1 MTWRTTGRGLPLRWR
16 LALIY
21 ALVLGAAL
29 AVALTSVQLLVER
42 ALIDSTAQRLEVE
55 AGLIAA
61 RNGNGAVS
69 TTTRTAAD
77 LARALG
83 GQETA
88 VVILDSGGTTLAA
101 EANGAQPWVV
111 DARLDSV
118 DYQSVI
124 TDRQIVDQVVAANGD
139 SGARV
144 LLVAA
149 PIRFEAGESGSSG
162 GPPFVPPGQAKRG
175 ASGNGNNANRPAV
188 TGPPNAVAQLSVS
201 LGGVEATLA
210 NLRATSVVVGVLAFL
225 AALAVALVVTTMGLR
240 PLGRVAAAAD
250 HVAHGDLAARA
261 DLPIGAD
268 EVGRL
273 GRAFDDMAAQ
283 VERAFA
289 AQRQFAADASH
300 ELRTPLTV
308 LGGYVDVLKA
318 GALDAPETA
327 GRILESMRREI
338 DRLSRLAADL
348 LLLTQLEAG
357 GGRLSPTDLDAAEL
371 LADVAEAGTVMDGQR
386 RVEAD
391 VREELP
397 VRVDRDRLTQA
408 LLNLVDNAVGHTP
421 PDGQVRLL
429 GRREDSDVVLEVHN
443 QGAPIPPEHLPRLFD
458 RFYRVDRS
466 REPGR
471 HAGLGLAIVK
481 AIVQASGGTVGAW
494 SDAAGTRFVIRLPAQ
509 ERPLFSAP
517 SQRSSSAPTAG
528 GDRVIIE
535 PMTDQRP
542 TANN

>member
-1 MTWRTTGRGLPLRWR
+1 MTLRRTARRLPLRLR

-21 ALVLGAAL
+21 ALVLGVAL
-29 AVALTSVQLLVER
+29 AVALASVQLLVER

-69 TTTRTAAD
+69 ITTRTAAD

-88 VVILDSGGTTLAA
+88 VVILDPGGTTLAV
-101 EANGAQPWVV
+101 EANGAQAWVV

-124 TDRQIVDQVVAANGD
+124 ADRQIVDQVVAANGD

-162 GPPFVPPGQAKRG
+162 PPFVPPGQAKRG

-188 TGPPNAVAQLSVS
+188 TGPPNAVAQLSIS
-201 LGGVEATLA
+201 LDGVEATLSS
-210 NLRATSVVVGVLAFL
+210 LRATSSAVGVLAFL
-225 AALAVALVVTTMGLR
+225 AALAVALVVTTLGLR

-250 HVAHGDLAARA
+250 QVAHGDLAARA

-273 GRAFDDMAAQ
+273 GRAFDHMAAQ

-318 GALDAPETA
+318 GALDVPETA
-327 GRILESMRREI
+327 GRLLESMRREI
-338 DRLSRLAADL
+338 DRLSRLAEDL

-357 GGRLSPTDLDAAEL
+357 GGHLSPTDLDAAEL
-371 LADVAEAGTVMDGQR
+371 LADVAEAGRMLDGRR

-391 VREELP
+391 VRAELP

-408 LLNLVDNAVGHTP
+408 LLNLVDNAIGHTP
-421 PDGQVRLL
+421 PDGQVRLV
-429 GRREDSDVVLEVHN
+429 GRREDRDIVLEVHN
-443 QGAPIPPEHLPRLFD
+443 QGAPIPAEHLPRLFD

-509 ERPLFSAP
+509 ARPISPHPLSEASA
-517 SQRSSSAPTAG
+517 R
-528 GDRVIIE
+528 R
-535 PMTDQRP
+535 RP
-542 TANN
+542 AETR